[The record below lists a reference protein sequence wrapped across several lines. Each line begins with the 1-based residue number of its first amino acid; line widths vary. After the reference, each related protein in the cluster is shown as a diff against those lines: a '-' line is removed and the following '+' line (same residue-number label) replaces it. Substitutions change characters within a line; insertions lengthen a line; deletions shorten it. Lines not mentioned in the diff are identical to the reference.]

1 MADADTAGGDNVK
14 KRALVRLAV
23 AGGVTVLALGG
34 LWWLDRKD
42 GGPPAPPAA
51 PPKPIISAPLPAPL
65 PPPEE
70 ALATPAGEPA
80 AEAARPAVGAE
91 APPPAPA
98 AERPMPP
105 PPKVSNNL
113 HIPREAAPPPAIRPA
128 KVAATPETSPV
139 PAAGGFIVQLGVFS
153 NPDNARDLVQRLN
166 RQGIKAY
173 SETRVMVGPFL
184 NRQEAEKANAE
195 LARLGIKAVVSGAAT
210 Q

>member
-1 MADADTAGGDNVK
+1 
-14 KRALVRLAV
+14 
-23 AGGVTVLALGG
+23 
-34 LWWLDRKD
+34 
-42 GGPPAPPAA
+42 
-51 PPKPIISAPLPAPL
+51 
-65 PPPEE
+65 
-70 ALATPAGEPA
+70 
-80 AEAARPAVGAE
+80 
-91 APPPAPA
+91 
-98 AERPMPP
+98 MPP